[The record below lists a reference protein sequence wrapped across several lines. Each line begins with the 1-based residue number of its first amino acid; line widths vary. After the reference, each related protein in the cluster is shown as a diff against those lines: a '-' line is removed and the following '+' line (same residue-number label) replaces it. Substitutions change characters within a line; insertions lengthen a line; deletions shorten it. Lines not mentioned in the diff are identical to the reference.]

1 MPSVRPTASPHRSD
15 PASIVSWLDTLS
27 KQTRALDAQIEVETA
42 RPMPDVVAIRT
53 LRRRRLSLRDEITA
67 LSRRAAGPAQPA

>member
-1 MPSVRPTASPHRSD
+1 MASVPSTASPHCSD

-27 KQTRALDAQIEVETA
+27 KQRRALEAQIEVETA

-53 LRRRRLSLRDEITA
+53 LRRRRLSLGDEITA
-67 LSRRAAGPAQPA
+67 LARRMAEPAQTA